1 MVPCVRLS
9 PVESP
14 RGPALA
20 PPPATPP
27 SPLLAR
33 PLVSR
38 LVKLQ
43 VTFLYGLVRTVP
55 ALQKISPENRFFYQ
69 HIIGDVPSLPGV
81 GLLVG
86 LEVVSE
92 GEGEAAVL
100 ALEGLLP
107 GVDQLV
113 PLELGVLSEHR
124 GAPGP
129 VTPEDHK
136 TYEY

>member
-1 MVPCVRLS
+1 MCR
-9 PVESP
+9 
-14 RGPALA
+14 
-20 PPPATPP
+20 
-27 SPLLAR
+27 
-33 PLVSR
+33 
-38 LVKLQ
+38 
-43 VTFLYGLVRTVP
+43 
-55 ALQKISPENRFFYQ
+55 
-69 HIIGDVPSLPGV
+69 LPGV

-113 PLELGVLSEHR
+113 PLELGVLSEHT

-129 VTPEDHK
+129 VTPAHIMTHE
-136 TYEY
+136 

>member
-1 MVPCVRLS
+1 MVSYEQYRHFRRSVLN
-9 PVESP
+9 
-14 RGPALA
+14 
-20 PPPATPP
+20 
-27 SPLLAR
+27 
-33 PLVSR
+33 
-38 LVKLQ
+38 
-43 VTFLYGLVRTVP
+43 TF
-55 ALQKISPENRFFYQ
+55 NNFYQ
-69 HIIGDVPSLPGV
+69 HIVRYVTGLPGV

-113 PLELGVLSEHR
+113 PLELGVLPEHT

-129 VTPEDHK
+129 VTPEDHNLQN
-136 TYEY
+136 